1 MEIHFD
7 PQIQLWEGP
16 QGSSLRVLRAPRL
29 SGLEMRFLGGEVGQP
44 VPPPTSLSKAGLEH
58 TLQQERIES
67 PTPPPL
73 IYLVTPREG
82 EQLPDLARSDLVCAL
97 GAQAFTRHRRECPR
111 RESLH
116 ELPQWHKG
124 WTERLRVCSTSGRA
138 CMRGTDHLP
147 AAFGARS
154 PF

>member
-1 MEIHFD
+1 MA
-7 PQIQLWEGP
+7 
-16 QGSSLRVLRAPRL
+16 SLASLCPTTT
-29 SGLEMRFLGGEVGQP
+29 
-44 VPPPTSLSKAGLEH
+44 TSLSKAGVEH

-124 WTERLRVCSTSGRA
+124 SSAPTQVGPACVGQTTSPQ
-138 CMRGTDHLP
+138 HLEP
-147 AAFGARS
+147 GDPSEIPPRKIQKGLSGAQALCL
-154 PF
+154 